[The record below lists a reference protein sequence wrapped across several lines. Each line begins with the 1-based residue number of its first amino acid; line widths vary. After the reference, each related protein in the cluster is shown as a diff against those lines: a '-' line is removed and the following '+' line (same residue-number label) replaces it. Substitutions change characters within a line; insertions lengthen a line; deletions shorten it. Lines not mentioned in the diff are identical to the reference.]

1 MSPDAKRHNANNA
14 GVRGND
20 SPGRRRPS
28 SPSSQAPIISACRA
42 PNRPLDLAELERPDY
57 RDIVREMERM
67 TAREDVSYLH
77 PSKRWEYP
85 WALEQAGLRPGDRVL
100 DAGCGGSIFPAYLA
114 AQGMS
119 VAAVDLNPPAGLAA
133 FHGLNYLSIQG
144 NLACLPFAEGVFQAV
159 FCISVIEHFPASG
172 IALAMAELRRV
183 LRPDGRLLLTTD
195 YARDAS
201 EEMWHEGP
209 GRSFRVDWNVFDRD
223 SLSRHILNAEGFRIE
238 GGVDLEVDWELVRP
252 AMSRF
257 HGYPY
262 TSVGLTLVRV

>member
-1 MSPDAKRHNANNA
+1 MSPDAKQRSAKNA

-20 SPGRRRPS
+20 SLGRRRPS
-28 SPSSQAPIISACRA
+28 SSSSQIPAASPRCA
-42 PNRPLDLAELERPDY
+42 PNRALKLAELERPDY
-57 RDIVREMERM
+57 QDIVREMERM

-85 WALEQAGLRPGDRVL
+85 WSLERADLQPGDRVL
-100 DAGCGGSIFPAYLA
+100 DAGCGGSIFPAWLA

-133 FHGLNYLSIQG
+133 LHGLNYLSIQG

-159 FCISVIEHFPASG
+159 FCISVIEHLPEDG
-172 IALAMAELRRV
+172 IARAMAELRRV
-183 LRPDGRLLLTTD
+183 LRPGGRLLLTTD

-209 GRSFRVDWNVFDRD
+209 DGSFRVDWNVFDRE
-223 SLSRHILNAEGFRIE
+223 SLSRHIIGAKGFRVE
-238 GGVDLEVDWELVRP
+238 GDVDLEVDWELVRP
-252 AMSRF
+252 AMRRF

-262 TSVGLTLVRV
+262 TAVGLTLLRV